1 MNQDTIAE
9 HRHQGYNRVPLVR
22 VANNGVSFV
31 AHPTGQVVGMT
42 GLFERERI
50 VVDVTPRPE
59 GSFYTRHGDR
69 PLLIMIGIGFLFLVF
84 VGRVAA
90 HVPRA

>member
-1 MNQDTIAE
+1 MRAAE
-9 HRHQGYNRVPLVR
+9 NRVPLIR

-42 GLFERERI
+42 GLFERDHV

-59 GSFYTRHGDR
+59 GSFYTRNGDR
-69 PLLIMIGIGFLFLVF
+69 PLLGMIGIGFVFLFV
-84 VGRVAA
+84 VGRVARLA
-90 HVPRA
+90 ARD